1 MNRKN
6 IYINLMVKA
15 LLRTIA
21 IILFM
26 ATPSMSIGQS
36 NPDQPDTPTPEA
48 ARLYAD
54 GQAALASENFEQ
66 AALNFSQSCNLGYSA
81 ACVDAGRILLDHLP
95 STANDT
101 KARGQFVRGCIL
113 RNGNA
118 CRGLAPLMQRGVGG
132 PVDKDGALNIY
143 KMLCEA
149 NAVDGCALHAILI
162 ANKLSAATDDSSRN
176 AIYSLARTSY
186 FKACD
191 LGAADACVD
200 AGAYAA
206 EGRGGA
212 KDGALAVKYSQQACE
227 GGEIKGCANM
237 GVFARE
243 GFGMATD
250 NGIAKSYFSKA
261 CDGGVAIACS
271 NLGTLWM
278 DEAATAKTKTTA
290 FVLAVI
296 AFEKACKGNDPM
308 GCSNLATAYY
318 KGDGIAKSY
327 PSAMQFAQK
336 ACELDYANGCYT
348 QAVMYY
354 TGEGVT
360 QDIFK
365 FRIWATRACD
375 KGHAQACTNIG
386 MFYLHGKGGF
396 VRDVQKAGQ
405 LLKQGCDGGYQR
417 ACSELANLEPSR
429 E

>member
-1 MNRKN
+1 MRLANHHSN
-6 IYINLMVKA
+6 PVVKA
-15 LLRTIA
+15 LIRTIA
-21 IILFM
+21 LILFT
-26 ATPSMSIGQS
+26 ATPSVSLAQS
-36 NPDQPDTPTPEA
+36 DSGQPDTAIHEA
-48 ARLYAD
+48 AGLYAD

-66 AALNFSQSCNLGYSA
+66 AAMNFSQSCNLGYSA
-81 ACVDAGRILLDHLP
+81 ACVDAGRIFLDHLP
-95 STANDT
+95 STANDA

-113 RNGNA
+113 RNADA

-132 PVDKDGALNIY
+132 PVDKDGALDIY
-143 KMLCEA
+143 NMLCEA
-149 NAVDGCALHAILI
+149 DAVDGCALHAILI

-176 AIYSLARTSY
+176 ALYSLARTSY

-206 EGRGGA
+206 EGRGGP
-212 KDGALAVKYSQQACE
+212 KDGALAVKYSQQACK

-243 GFGMATD
+243 GFGMAAD
-250 NGIAKSYFSKA
+250 NGVAKSYFSKA

-278 DEAATAKTKTTA
+278 DEAATAKTKTAA
-290 FVLAVI
+290 FVLAFI

-360 QDIFK
+360 QDMFK

-386 MFYLHGKGGF
+386 MLYLQGKGGF
-396 VRDVQKAGQ
+396 ARDTQKARQ

-417 ACSELANLEPSR
+417 ACSELADLEPAR